1 MRCWFFLPA
10 CLWLGRRAWLGV
22 WRLWQENA
30 LLREN
35 VLRFE
40 SDYQEAQATAERLE
54 NLEELLREDGVPG
67 RELVL
72 RKLAS
77 ADQAQRLPLAVP
89 ESGARAADSA
99 DDAEDAARGTWAK
112 GRGMMSFQPLTPAM

>member
-10 CLWLGRRAWLGV
+10 CLCSPARLAGGSGG
-22 WRLWQENA
+22 LWQENA

-99 DDAEDAARGTWAK
+99 DDAEDAARRDMGE